1 MGMYADIILPVP
13 LNITFTYRIPEQ
25 LEHRTVPGARVYVPF
40 GKGRRLTGI
49 VVRTHSVR
57 PDGHTVKDILAV
69 LDDVYP
75 SVLPNQ
81 LKLMLEP
88 SQK

>member
-1 MGMYADIILPVP
+1 MYADIILPVP

-69 LDDVYP
+69 LDDVYL

-81 LKLMLEP
+81 LKLMQWLRE
-88 SQK
+88 